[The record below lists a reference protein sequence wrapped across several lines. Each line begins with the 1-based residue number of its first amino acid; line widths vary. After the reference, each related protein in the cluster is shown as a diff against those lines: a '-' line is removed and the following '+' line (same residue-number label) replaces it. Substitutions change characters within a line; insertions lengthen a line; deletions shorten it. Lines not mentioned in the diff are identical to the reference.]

1 MKKVTTLVLGPK
13 RLCFNI
19 QLSSKLY
26 FLNRDIE
33 NDKAIEDVLHSK
45 GNHQS
50 ELINELLA
58 DEKYQREAFK
68 AMFLQQ
74 DSRNKEITAQ
84 VEQIQNEL
92 ASLSM
97 VEMTKTNLKVFI
109 LIYLLSLHIYFFSG
123 STIT

>member
-97 VEMTKTNLKVFI
+97 VEMT
-109 LIYLLSLHIYFFSG
+109 
-123 STIT
+123 

>member
-1 MKKVTTLVLGPK
+1 M
-13 RLCFNI
+13 
-19 QLSSKLY
+19 Y
-26 FLNRDIE
+26 FINRDIE
-33 NDKAIEDVLHSK
+33 NDKAIDDVLQSK
-45 GNHQS
+45 GKQQTA
-50 ELINELLA
+50 LINELLE

-74 DSRNKEITAQ
+74 DSRNKEISSQ

-109 LIYLLSLHIYFFSG
+109 ILYLV
-123 STIT
+123 